1 VAVDTQTRPERI
13 DAAHAPPR
21 PLRSLVAAARPHQ
34 WTKNVLVFA
43 GIVFASE
50 IDDAEKWLQAT
61 AVFAAYCAASSA
73 AYLVND
79 VRDLDED
86 RAHPVKR
93 SRPIAS
99 GALSPT
105 TAYAAAGLLVAVAG
119 VLALAGGVESLAVL
133 GAFVVC
139 QALYSFALKHIVLVD
154 VLAISGLFVI
164 RAAAGA
170 IAVDVRLSPWLV
182 VCTGLLALFLAL
194 GKRRGEL
201 VLVGAEAIPGRPVL
215 AGYSLALIDQLVAV
229 VAAATISSY
238 SIYTF
243 TATTTEAMM
252 LTIPFVVYGLF
263 RYLYL
268 VHRHDLGEE
277 PDRVVVTD
285 AHILVTALLWVALA
299 GTILALD

>member
-1 VAVDTQTRPERI
+1 MAVETQTRRARI
-13 DAAHAPPR
+13 GAADAPAP
-21 PLRSLVAAARPHQ
+21 LVRSLVAAARPHQ
-34 WTKNVLVFA
+34 WTKNLLVFA
-43 GIVFASE
+43 GIVFAAE
-50 IDDAEKWLQAT
+50 VGDADKWWRAI

-73 AYLVND
+73 AYLLND
-79 VRDLDED
+79 LRDLEED

-93 SRPIAS
+93 ARPIAS
-99 GALSPT
+99 GAVSPGAAIT
-105 TAYAAAGLLVAVAG
+105 AAAVLTAVAAA
-119 VLALAGGVESLAVL
+119 LALTVGWESLAVL
-133 GAFVVC
+133 GAFGAC
-139 QALYSFALKHIVLVD
+139 QLLYSFGLKHVVLVD
-154 VLAISGLFVI
+154 VLVISGLFVI

-201 VLVGAEAIPGRPVL
+201 VLVGADAAPGRPVL
-215 AGYSLALIDQLVAV
+215 EGYSLALIDQLVAV
-229 VAAATISSY
+229 VAAATISAY

-285 AHILVTALLWVALA
+285 AHILVTALLWVAVA
-299 GTILALD
+299 GTILALE